1 MFECIVYATDGSEHA
16 RKALQHVHNIAK
28 LNQSVVYLVHVYP
41 SVSDFIGYEE
51 YDRILARRIAKGRGV
66 LEEPEQKLK
75 SAGIDCRS
83 ELIEGPIGEAIIKV
97 AETRVSDLIVLGAR
111 GLSSLEGLLLG
122 SVSQKVIQHS
132 HCPVLVVR

>member
-16 RKALQHVHNIAK
+16 HKALQHVQNIAK

-51 YDRILARRIAKGRGV
+51 YDRILARRIAQGRKI
-66 LEEPEQKLK
+66 LEEPEQMLK

-83 ELIEGPIGEAIIKV
+83 ELIEGPTGEAIIKV
-97 AETRVSDLIVLGAR
+97 AETRVSDLIILGAR
-111 GLSSLEGLLLG
+111 GLSGLEGLLLG
-122 SVSQKVIQHS
+122 SVSQKVIRHS